1 MAATTVTLIRGH
13 SDEIFQNETEET
25 EGKEKKGNRPGVLRC
40 GFCVKQGNVVSAL
53 PDYQLYSLQEKLK
66 ISGGKKRGCIVH
78 LQRKSWKRRFF
89 TLDDN
94 AVSYYKS
101 DTVTSQHAFHLFF

>member
-1 MAATTVTLIRGH
+1 MTLLRGH

-53 PDYQLYSLQEKLK
+53 PDFQLYSLQQKLK
-66 ISGGKKRGCIVH
+66 ISGEKKRMCCAFAEEE
-78 LQRKSWKRRFF
+78 LEEAFF
-89 TLDDN
+89 
-94 AVSYYKS
+94 
-101 DTVTSQHAFHLFF
+101 HPG